1 MRNENPVRLTPAPA
15 GYADWLG
22 DIKRQIHEAQQR
34 AAQALNLHLVT
45 LYWKIGRAILDQQE
59 QQGWG
64 AKIIDR
70 LAEDLRTN
78 FPEMKGFSRRNLKH
92 TRTFAEAWMEFGISA
107 TAAAQLEDGEITQ
120 ARLGQLEDETI
131 VQQLLDKLP
140 WGHHCV
146 LLDKLKTRE
155 DREWYLRK
163 AIEHNWSRNILVMQI
178 ERELA
183 GDEEPFSNDPQ

>member
-78 FPEMKGFSRRNLKH
+78 FPEMKGFSPRNLKYM
-92 TRTFAEAWMEFGISA
+92 RTFAEAWMEFGISA
-107 TAAAQLEDGEITQ
+107 TAAGQIALGSPLRPSRQTQNQGGSRVVSAESHRAQLVAQHPRHAD
-120 ARLGQLEDETI
+120 R
-131 VQQLLDKLP
+131 
-140 WGHHCV
+140 
-146 LLDKLKTRE
+146 TRT
-155 DREWYLRK
+155 RGR
-163 AIEHNWSRNILVMQI
+163 
-178 ERELA
+178 
-183 GDEEPFSNDPQ
+183 